1 MDNRTRSEISRR
13 KAIDAALV
21 ILERDGIGGLT
32 FDSLSRES
40 GISKGGLLHQFRTR
54 HGVLHALLEHQERQF
69 EQIAADYLAKEGQSK
84 EEPNLAAEIAIY
96 REAIGQPNSVA
107 RAALAALVDSPS
119 LLENRK
125 STALARMKALSNE
138 ATDLD
143 LSLLRYFAASGIAF
157 HSLLGLTQLDDR
169 TRNRL
174 FDRLQDEQSWRG
186 FQSKPASKQSYRK

>member
-13 KAIDAALV
+13 KAIEAALV

-40 GISKGGLLHQFRTR
+40 GISKGGLLHQFRNR
-54 HGVLHALLEHQERQF
+54 HGVLHALLEHQAWQF
-69 EQIAADYLAKEGQSK
+69 EKIAAEYLAKEGHSK
-84 EEPNLAAEIAIY
+84 EQPNLAAEIAIY
-96 REAIGQPNSVA
+96 REAIDQPNSVA

-119 LLENRK
+119 LLEDQK
-125 STALARMKALSNE
+125 ATVSARMQALSDE

-157 HSLLGLTQLDDR
+157 HSLLGLTPLDER

-186 FQSKPASKQSYRK
+186 LESKPPSKRNARK